1 MGHCFVR
8 LQGVCKNIENW
19 IITTITNYNNNQT
32 TTNKKATTK
41 NNSNK
46 HKKNN
51 NNKTIYFTHSF
62 VHFSWQTEDWSYLEV
77 FKSTNFILDLNHQID
92 NVHMRMNFSVAIEEY
107 CRSVWFVLHCIAWK
121 KMKYWCEWILT
132 FQVFII

>member
-1 MGHCFVR
+1 MTVYVPSTVLMGHCFVR

-46 HKKNN
+46 HKKTTTT
-51 NNKTIYFTHSF
+51 KPY
-62 VHFSWQTEDWSYLEV
+62 
-77 FKSTNFILDLNHQID
+77 ILHIHLYIFHD
-92 NVHMRMNFSVAIEEY
+92 
-107 CRSVWFVLHCIAWK
+107 
-121 KMKYWCEWILT
+121 
-132 FQVFII
+132 